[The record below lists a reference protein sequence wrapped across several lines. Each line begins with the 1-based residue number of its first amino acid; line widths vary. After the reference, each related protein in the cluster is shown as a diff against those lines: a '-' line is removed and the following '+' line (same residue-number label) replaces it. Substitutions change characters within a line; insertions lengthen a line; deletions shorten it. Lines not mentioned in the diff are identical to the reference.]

1 MVLSIIIDCRPFLM
15 WWQQAMEDV
24 GHLSP
29 LKMSSFSPSN
39 NSATSQSVVDPLL
52 SRFSAAA
59 HRTNM
64 VSFAAAAALAKA
76 NFIER
81 SSTNLID
88 RSSTKLFDT
97 MSSEREEDD
106 DEDEETI
113 IDVGKISPKRE
124 IVEELSSNLRE
135 SEEESFVRV
144 SGADSSSEKQNMV
157 SQMN

>member
-1 MVLSIIIDCRPFLM
+1 M

-39 NSATSQSVVDPLL
+39 NSPTSQSIVDPLL

-59 HRTNM
+59 AHRNNM

-76 NFIER
+76 NFIDR
-81 SSTNLID
+81 NSTNLID
-88 RSSTKLFDT
+88 RSSTKLFDKVPT
-97 MSSEREEDD
+97 ER
-106 DEDEETI
+106 DEDEEDEESI

-124 IVEELSSNLRE
+124 IVEELSLNLGE

-157 SQMN
+157 SEI

>member
-1 MVLSIIIDCRPFLM
+1 M

-39 NSATSQSVVDPLL
+39 NSPTSQSIVDPLL

-59 HRTNM
+59 AHRNNM

-76 NFIER
+76 NFIDR
-81 SSTNLID
+81 NSTNMID
-88 RSSTKLFDT
+88 RSSTKLFDKVLT
-97 MSSEREEDD
+97 ER
-106 DEDEETI
+106 DEDEEDEESI

-124 IVEELSSNLRE
+124 IVEELSLNLGE

-157 SQMN
+157 SEI

>member
-1 MVLSIIIDCRPFLM
+1 
-15 WWQQAMEDV
+15 MEDV

-39 NSATSQSVVDPLL
+39 NSPTSQSIVDPLL

-59 HRTNM
+59 AHRNNM

-76 NFIER
+76 NFIDR
-81 SSTNLID
+81 NSTNMID
-88 RSSTKLFDT
+88 RSSTKLFDKVLT
-97 MSSEREEDD
+97 ER
-106 DEDEETI
+106 DEDEEDEESI

-124 IVEELSSNLRE
+124 IVEELSLNLGE

-157 SQMN
+157 SEI

>member
-1 MVLSIIIDCRPFLM
+1 
-15 WWQQAMEDV
+15 MEDV

-39 NSATSQSVVDPLL
+39 NSPTSQSIVDPLL

-59 HRTNM
+59 AHRNNM

-76 NFIER
+76 NFIDR
-81 SSTNLID
+81 NSTNMID
-88 RSSTKLFDT
+88 RSSTKLFDKVPT
-97 MSSEREEDD
+97 ER
-106 DEDEETI
+106 DEDEEDEESI

-124 IVEELSSNLRE
+124 IVEELSLNLGE

-157 SQMN
+157 SEI

>member
-1 MVLSIIIDCRPFLM
+1 
-15 WWQQAMEDV
+15 MEDV

-39 NSATSQSVVDPLL
+39 NSPTSQSIVDPLL

-59 HRTNM
+59 AHRNNM

-76 NFIER
+76 NFIDR
-81 SSTNLID
+81 NSTNLID
-88 RSSTKLFDT
+88 RSSTKLFDKVPT
-97 MSSEREEDD
+97 ER
-106 DEDEETI
+106 DEDEEDEESI

-124 IVEELSSNLRE
+124 IVEELSLILGE

-157 SQMN
+157 SEI

>member
-1 MVLSIIIDCRPFLM
+1 
-15 WWQQAMEDV
+15 MEDV

-39 NSATSQSVVDPLL
+39 NSPTSQSIVDPLL

-59 HRTNM
+59 AHRNNM

-76 NFIER
+76 NFIDR
-81 SSTNLID
+81 NSTNLID
-88 RSSTKLFDT
+88 RSSTKLFDKVPT
-97 MSSEREEDD
+97 ER
-106 DEDEETI
+106 DEDEEDEESI

-124 IVEELSSNLRE
+124 IVEELSLNLGE

-157 SQMN
+157 SEI